1 VPATF
6 NPGCAPGELV
16 HPAPRLRVKV
26 IGVRRSLLFFSAIST
41 LAFAAPGPI
50 RFKITLDPGVAQGTV
65 SGRLFVLMTDS
76 KDKVDGIATSFVPG
90 SNWISAMEFEAIRPG
105 ESVMFDPDQKAIPQ
119 PFSAAPK
126 GSHQF
131 MALLDPN
138 HTYAYHG
145 QYEGDLFGPVVQ
157 IDVDPANTEAI
168 ELHLTKVTPARAKI
182 EDTDQIKLVEFQS
195 PLLTAFW
202 GRPIVMHAGV
212 VLPPSYSKEPKRVYP
227 TVYNVHGFGGDHT
240 AAWRTGPGLVKDM
253 TDGKRSEMVNVFLD
267 ASFSTGHHVF
277 ADSVNNGPWGRA
289 LTEEFIPFL
298 ESKYRLIAK
307 PYARFLTGHSSGGW
321 STLWLEVAYPDFFGG
336 TWSTSPDSVTFKS
349 FTGIDATS
357 GSKDNAYRNADGSD
371 KNIVRM
377 NGKNIASV
385 EQFIQQE
392 EVAGPVGG
400 QMASFDWVFS
410 QRGPDGR
417 PMKLFNRVT
426 GEQDP
431 FVQKYWEKYDIKL
444 IVERN
449 WPTLGPK
456 LLGKVHIVVG
466 SMDNFHLEEAAGMF
480 CDFLKSKGREDV
492 CEIVPG
498 RDHMDLYKKYDTY
511 PDGLTSRIA
520 KQMQASFERAEAEQP
535 KEATKKNKHAK

>member
-1 VPATF
+1 
-6 NPGCAPGELV
+6 
-16 HPAPRLRVKV
+16 V
-26 IGVRRSLLFFSAIST
+26 IGVRRSLLFFTAISS
-41 LAFAAPGPI
+41 LALAAPGPI

-65 SGRLFVLMTDS
+65 SGRLFVLMTDRP
-76 KDKVDGIATSFVPG
+76 DKVDRITTSFVPG
-90 SNWISAMEFEAIRPG
+90 GSWISAMEIEAIRPG
-105 ESVMFDPDQKAIPQ
+105 ESVTFDPDRKAYPQ
-119 PFSAAPK
+119 PFSTASK
-126 GSHQF
+126 GSRQF
-131 MALLDPN
+131 MALLDPD
-138 HTYAYHG
+138 HSYAYQG
-145 QYEGDLFGPVVQ
+145 QDEGDLFSSVVQ
-157 IDVDPANTEAI
+157 LDIDPSNTDPV
-168 ELHLTKVTPARAKI
+168 ELHLTKITPARAKI

-202 GRPIVMHAGV
+202 GRPIIMHAGV
-212 VLPPSYSKEPKRVYP
+212 VLPPSFSTEPKRTYP
-227 TVYNVHGFGGDHT
+227 TVYNVHGFGGNHT
-240 AAWRTGPGLVKDM
+240 AAWRAGPAAIKEM
-253 TDGKRSEMVNVFLD
+253 KEGKRAEMVTVFLD
-267 ASFSTGHHVF
+267 ASFPTGHHVF

-289 LTEEFIPFL
+289 LTEEFIPYL

-357 GSKDNAYRNADGSD
+357 GSTDNAYRNADGSA

-377 NGKNIASV
+377 NGKNIASM
-385 EQFIQQE
+385 EEFLKQE
-392 EVAGPVGG
+392 EVTGPYGG
-400 QMASFDWVFS
+400 QMASFDWAFS
-410 QRGPDGR
+410 PRGPDGR

-456 LLGKVHIVVG
+456 LLGKVHIVIG

-480 CDFLKSKGREDV
+480 CDFLKSKGREDT

-511 PDGLTSRIA
+511 PDGLSLRIA
-520 KQMQASFERAEAEQP
+520 KQMQSSFEKADAEQP
-535 KEATKKNKHAK
+535 REALRKNKRAK